1 MPHSNRNFKAVLL
14 DLDGVLYDSLPQ
26 YVTAWTQAFKE
37 IGIEVPA
44 TDVYQLEGMP
54 GKQTVINIVQ
64 KYLNRSPEQNEIDR
78 ILKQKSQVLLKFD
91 NKILPGAIELLKS
104 INLNKIPMCVV
115 TGSTKPDIKQEI
127 AKDFSPYL
135 NENTIINGNDVS
147 KGKPNP
153 DPYLAACKKLAVKP
167 HEALVIE
174 NAPLGIRAAVDAG
187 CLCIAVNTGILSDRV
202 LLDQGAKIVYKNA
215 HQITEVIDGIL
226 MGRLS

>member
-1 MPHSNRNFKAVLL
+1 MTHSGRNFKAVLL

-26 YVTAWTQAFKE
+26 YVQAWSKAFSAV
-37 IGIEVPA
+37 GIEISA

-54 GKQTVINIVQ
+54 GQQTVINIFQ

-78 ILKQKSQVLLKFD
+78 ILKQKSHVLLKFD
-91 NKILPGAIELLKS
+91 NRILPGAIELLKS

-115 TGSTKPDIKQEI
+115 TGSTKPGIKQEI

-135 NENTIINGNDVS
+135 NEDFIINGDDVV

-187 CLCIAVNTGILSDRV
+187 CLCIAVNTGILSNSA
-202 LLDQGAKIVYKNA
+202 LKDQGAIAVYNNCQ
-215 HQITEVIDGIL
+215 QIIEAWSDL
-226 MGRLS
+226 LAE